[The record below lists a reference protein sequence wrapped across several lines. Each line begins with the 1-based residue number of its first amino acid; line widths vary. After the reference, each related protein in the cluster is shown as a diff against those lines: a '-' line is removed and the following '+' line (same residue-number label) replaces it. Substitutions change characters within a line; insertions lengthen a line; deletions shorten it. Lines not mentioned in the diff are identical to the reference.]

1 MNPTIYLFCS
11 NQLFLKGI
19 TIKKKDILCIYPLFT
34 ISCTL
39 FPLVD
44 LFFGIIS
51 LQPKLLCLIFLV
63 VQFSWQWTMII
74 SLSVKMFFISPWTF
88 KDIFSRYRIL
98 GWQDSF
104 FLSTLKD
111 NLSLFSDLIVSNEQ
125 SVVIC
130 SFVIPYVCFPMATL
144 DIFSLSLVSAV
155 YVWCAM
161 M

>member
-1 MNPTIYLFCS
+1 MDPTVCLFCK
-11 NQLFLKGI
+11 NQLSLRESQFEKKG
-19 TIKKKDILCIYPLFT
+19 ILCIYPLFT

-39 FPLVD
+39 FFLVD

-51 LQPKLLCLIFLV
+51 LQPKVLFKIFLI

-74 SLSVKMFFISPWTF
+74 SLFVKMFFISSWTF

-111 NLSLFSDLIVSNEQ
+111 NLSLFSDLIVSNEK

-130 SFVIPYVCFPMATL
+130 SLVIPYVCFPMATL
-144 DIFSLSLVSAV
+144 DIFSLSLLSAV
-155 YVWCAM
+155 YVWCAII
-161 M
+161 

>member
-1 MNPTIYLFCS
+1 MFILQKS
-11 NQLFLKGI
+11 VVSKGNHNL
-19 TIKKKDILCIYPLFT
+19 KKKGILCIYPLFT

-39 FPLVD
+39 FFLVD

-51 LQPKLLCLIFLV
+51 LQPKVLFKIFLIM
-63 VQFSWQWTMII
+63 QFSWQWTMII
-74 SLSVKMFFISPWTF
+74 SLFVKMFFISSWTF

-111 NLSLFSDLIVSNEQ
+111 NLSLFSDLIVSNEK

-130 SFVIPYVCFPMATL
+130 SLVIPYVCFPMATL
-144 DIFSLSLVSAV
+144 DIFSLSLLSAV
-155 YVWCAM
+155 YVWCAII
-161 M
+161 